1 MSGTTG
7 RSAGWRVDDL
17 KFMKIALQL
26 SQGGLGHTEPNPMV
40 GAVAVK
46 DGRLLAAGFHRRFGA
61 PHAECMALD
70 HLAVAGATLYL
81 TLEPCSHFGKTPP
94 CVDLIIA
101 KKVRRVIAAM
111 VDPNPLVN
119 GSGFA
124 RLKAAGIETRA
135 GLCREQAERLNRH
148 YLTFMRTGLPY
159 VAIHAGLSLDGKMT
173 DKAGRSRWITSP
185 ELRRCAHS
193 LRGEFSAI
201 LAGRN
206 TILADNPRLP
216 LREPG
221 WGGKRLLRV
230 VLDSGNSLPRHLN
243 IFKDQQR
250 SPLAIFSSLDSGNME
265 KKTARHFFVPAD
277 GLGLSLPAVLGKLAE
292 MGVAS
297 LLVEGGGR
305 VIDSFFRLGL
315 FDELVLFHSG
325 GLIGGRDAVQPFGS
339 GVENLAQALQL
350 QDCHWSHFASG
361 SIMRGYRR
369 CSPD

>member
-1 MSGTTG
+1 MSGTKR
-7 RSAGWRVDDL
+7 RSAGPQADDL
-17 KFMKIALQL
+17 RFMKIALRL
-26 SQGGLGHTEPNPMV
+26 SRRGLGLTEPNPMV

-46 DGRLLAAGFHRRFGA
+46 DGRLLATGFHRCFGA
-61 PHAECMALD
+61 PHAECMALED
-70 HLAVAGATLYL
+70 LAVAGATLYL
-81 TLEPCSHFGKTPP
+81 TLEPCGHFGKTPP

-101 KKVRRVIAAM
+101 RKIRRVVAAM
-111 VDPNPLVN
+111 ADPNPLVN

-124 RLKAAGIETRA
+124 RLQAAGIETRV
-135 GLCREQAERLNRH
+135 GLCREQAERSNRH

-185 ELRRCAHS
+185 ELRRCAHG

-206 TILADNPRLP
+206 TILADDPHLT

-221 WGGKRLLRV
+221 WGGKQLLRV
-230 VLDSGNSLPRHLN
+230 VLDSGNSLPHDLN
-243 IFKDQQR
+243 IFKDQER
-250 SPLAIFSSLDSGNME
+250 SPLVIFSSLDAGE
-265 KKTARHFFVPAD
+265 RKKRTARHFFVPAD
-277 GLGLSLPAVLGKLAE
+277 DQGLSLPAVLGRLAE
-292 MGVAS
+292 MGIAS

-305 VIDSFFRLGL
+305 VIDSFVRQGL

-325 GLIGGRDAVQPFGS
+325 RLVGGRDAVQPFCS
-339 GVENLAQALQL
+339 GIEDLAQAPQL
-350 QDCHWSHFASG
+350 ADCHWSHFASG